1 MPCIVGFGSLD
12 HVKASLVKNPIIEC
26 RQLSHVYSGKAALA
40 NVNIE
45 LAAGE
50 PIGLVGPNG
59 AGKTTLLNILAGFLR
74 PTSGSV
80 RLFGSPPGATALIGK
95 ISALPQDARLDPTF
109 TIAEQLAFYARLQ
122 GMTQPQATL
131 EASRVLEAVSL
142 VEATKEKPTALSH
155 GMAKR
160 VAIAQAL
167 IGKPELILLDEPT
180 AGLDPVNVRTVRA
193 IIAEQ
198 SSMTTFII
206 SSHDLAELD
215 RQCRRILLLE
225 KGVLQP
231 ETIGFNEQ
239 LAGNRFIT
247 LQMET
252 CPAQEVMAKLHE
264 LTGVVQVTN
273 PQKNEFIVEYNPE
286 LQSGMDQQLMQCLSA
301 NHWQYRQLS
310 HGKTLEE
317 KLFFSD

>member
-1 MPCIVGFGSLD
+1 M
-12 HVKASLVKNPIIEC
+12 KAPIIEC
-26 RQLSHVYSGKAALA
+26 RQLSHVYSGKPALSDV
-40 NVNIE
+40 NVE

-59 AGKTTLLNILAGFLR
+59 AGKTTLLNILSGFLL
-74 PTSGSV
+74 PTHGAV
-80 RLFGSPPGATALIGK
+80 ELFGYPPGAPELIGK
-95 ISALPQDARLDPTF
+95 VSALPQDARLDPSF
-109 TIAEQLAFYARLQ
+109 TIGEQLVFYGRLQ
-122 GMTQPQATL
+122 GMTKPQATL
-131 EASRVLEAVSL
+131 EASRVLESVSL
-142 VEATKEKPTALSH
+142 AETTNEKPTALSH

-180 AGLDPVNVRTVRA
+180 AGLDPVNVRTIRTIV
-193 IIAEQ
+193 AEQ
-198 SSMTTFII
+198 SSETTFVI

-239 LAGNRFIT
+239 VTGNRFIT
-247 LQMET
+247 LQMEE
-252 CPAQEVMAKLHE
+252 CPAQEVMAKLQALE
-264 LTGVVQVTN
+264 GVLKVTN
-273 PQKNEFIVEYNPE
+273 PQKNEFIVKYGPE
-286 LQSGMDQQLMQCLSA
+286 LQPSMDQQLMLCISA

>member
-1 MPCIVGFGSLD
+1 M
-12 HVKASLVKNPIIEC
+12 KAPIIEC
-26 RQLSHVYSGKAALA
+26 RQLSHIYSGKLALA
-40 NVNIE
+40 DVNVE

-59 AGKTTLLNILAGFLR
+59 AGKTTLLNILSGFLL
-74 PTSGSV
+74 PTYGSV
-80 RLFGSPPGATALIGK
+80 KLFGYPPGASKLIGK
-95 ISALPQDARLDPTF
+95 VSALPQDARLDPSF
-109 TIAEQLAFYARLQ
+109 TIGEQLVFYGRLQ
-122 GMTQPQATL
+122 GMTKPQAIL

-142 VEATKEKPTALSH
+142 AEAANEKPTALSH

-180 AGLDPVNVRTVRA
+180 AGLDPINVRTIRT

-198 SSMTTFII
+198 SSETTFII

-239 LAGNRFIT
+239 QSSTRFIT

-252 CPAQEVMAKLHE
+252 CPAPEMMAKLHE
-264 LTGVVQVTN
+264 LAGVVQVTN
-273 PQKNEFIVEYNPE
+273 PQKNEFIVEFNPE
-286 LQSGMDQQLMQCLSA
+286 LQPSMDQQLMQCLGA
-301 NHWQYRQLS
+301 NRWHYRQLS

>member
-1 MPCIVGFGSLD
+1 M
-12 HVKASLVKNPIIEC
+12 KAPIIKC
-26 RQLSHVYSGKAALA
+26 RQLSHVYSGKPALSDV
-40 NVNIE
+40 NVE

-59 AGKTTLLNILAGFLR
+59 AGKTTLLNILSGFLL
-74 PTSGSV
+74 PTYGNV
-80 RLFGSPPGATALIGK
+80 KLFGYPPGVPELIGK
-95 ISALPQDARLDPTF
+95 ISALPQDARLDPSF
-109 TIAEQLAFYARLQ
+109 TIGEQLVFYGRLQ
-122 GMTQPQATL
+122 GMTKPKATI
-131 EASRVLEAVSL
+131 EAQRVLEAVSL
-142 VEATKEKPTALSH
+142 AEAAKEKPTALSH

-180 AGLDPVNVRTVRA
+180 AGLDPVNVRTIRT

-198 SSMTTFII
+198 SVTTTFII

-225 KGVLQP
+225 KGVLQS

-239 LAGNRFIT
+239 QSATRFIT
-247 LQMET
+247 LQMED

-273 PQKNEFIVEYNPE
+273 P
-286 LQSGMDQQLMQCLSA
+286 
-301 NHWQYRQLS
+301 
-310 HGKTLEE
+310 
-317 KLFFSD
+317 